1 MKTIAEP
8 RITIGT
14 FESGCIVSREFNHT
28 AHIYVAWLYLQRYPT
43 ADAISRCTTGLRR
56 LTAKFGVPDKYHAT
70 ISWFFLLLIAE
81 RRTAAPSAC
90 WEEFCQKNE
99 DLFCR
104 EHNILTRYYSSQ
116 LLASERARTSFVLP
130 DKVARQAA

>member
-8 RITIGT
+8 RITIEA

-43 ADAISRCTTGLRR
+43 ADAISRFTTGLRR

-104 EHNILTRYYSSQ
+104 EHNILTRYYSSK

-130 DKVARQAA
+130 DKVARLAA